1 MALSRT
7 ALGGDSVVTDIS
19 ASSPYVLTWILLKSW
34 GFQVDEMS
42 CCQFSGVMA
51 IQTRQSIKQMNF
63 VFTRIVTVVLR
74 CPEIMAG
81 LTLRVDID
89 RAGPGRRGLA
99 AVTSGAG
106 AGAAVAAGRAA
117 LGVKAGQDSNI
128 GGAVMGRT
136 IMAGTTDW
144 SDRTEAQYGVFGMS
158 HISVWRG
165 GS

>member
-19 ASSPYVLTWILLKSW
+19 SSPNVLTWILLKSW

-117 LGVKAGQDSNI
+117 LGVKAGQDSDI
-128 GGAVMGRT
+128 GGAIMGRT
-136 IMAGTTDW
+136 IMAGTTAW
-144 SDRTEAQYGVFGMS
+144 SDRAEAQYGVFGMGS
-158 HISVWRG
+158 LSVRWR
-165 GS
+165 SS